1 MWSQPRLSVL
11 VHGLVATGLL
21 AIVVLIWTAKQRQAG
36 EYNTTFYTLLAASL
50 LNYIAAAYHLSRF
63 VRLR

>member
-21 AIVVLIWTAKQRQAG
+21 AIVVFMWTVRQRQAG
-36 EYNTTFYTLLAASL
+36 EYTTTFYTLAAVSL
-50 LNYIAAAYHLSRF
+50 LNYLAAAYHLSRF